1 MIVVPSIIRFSVVWR
16 TATPRRGPTRTR
28 EKKMRLLDSLVFIV
42 FIVFYFGAGEQGEFG
57 TESGT
62 ELPLPFFSFLSLYIV
77 KDKKEKNNIYLL
89 YLCYRKY

>member
-1 MIVVPSIIRFSVVWR
+1 MVHLKRPYLQEHLTSYLSSNSLV
-16 TATPRRGPTRTR
+16 
-28 EKKMRLLDSLVFIV
+28 SLVFH
-42 FIVFYFGAGEQGEFG
+42 FGAGEQGEFG